1 MRFNSLTRGGRS
13 VFALL
18 LVAGLVFIVVDL
30 FYQAQSEHLSP
41 QSLANLKFA
50 EDSSFLSALKT
61 YPTYW
66 PPFYPTV
73 LRLFGQLGIPI
84 RKFNQLCFCFILLLT
99 GYYTKRY
106 IKNIHWIYIIAFLVL
121 LNTNYVNIYQQV
133 SEPLFVL
140 LALVMMLIMLQY
152 RHVPTISKLVW
163 LAVLTSMSCLTRF
176 FAFFWMVPL
185 CLVYIWWNNSHNTIQ
200 GKLLRTGVF
209 LGIVGILVSPWLI
222 HLRLLTG
229 SFSGMDR
236 FGSRGFSKYGQLLT
250 THDTVYTNLKAA
262 LKTIVIDFLS
272 PYRYANHRVINISSL
287 SMFEICMTIIVL
299 LLLVLIFFIICLVL
313 YRSFR
318 SHIESRFVDS
328 AFAEKIIPF
337 HFALLYFVSII
348 VMWTLTN
355 NDPIYTRFMYP
366 MYLFAVLS
374 IFSLY
379 SSMKDSTIY
388 KKLPFILLYWLLLGV
403 NCYKDLKDL
412 FTRV

>member
-1 MRFNSLTRGGRS
+1 VKILRFNGLTAWGRN
-13 VFALL
+13 L
-18 LVAGLVFIVVDL
+18 FIVLIIVIFFCVVNL
-30 FYQAQSEHLSP
+30 LYQAQKEHLSP

-152 RHVPTISKLVW
+152 RHAPTISKLVW

-176 FAFFWMVPL
+176 FAFFWTLPL

-200 GKLLRTGVF
+200 GKVLCTGVF

-236 FGSRGFSKYGQLLT
+236 FGSRGFSKYGELLT
-250 THDTVYTNLKAA
+250 TQDTLYTNLKAA

-272 PYRYANHRVINISSL
+272 PYRYATHGVVNNSSL
-287 SMFEICMTIIVL
+287 SILETCLAIIVL
-299 LLLVLIFFIICLVL
+299 LLLVLMVLVICSML
-313 YRSFR
+313 YHSLW
-318 SHIESRFVDS
+318 SHIRGWFVDS
-328 AFAEKIIPF
+328 AFGNKIIPF
-337 HFALLYFVSII
+337 HFALFYFVSII

-379 SSMKDSTIY
+379 SSIKDSIIY

-412 FTRV
+412 FK

>member
-18 LVAGLVFIVVDL
+18 FIAGLVFIVVDL
-30 FYQAQSEHLSP
+30 FYQAQKEHLSP

-50 EDSSFLSALKT
+50 EDSSFLPALKT

-84 RKFNQLCFCFILLLT
+84 RKFNQLCFYFILLLT

-140 LALVMMLIMLQY
+140 IALVMMLIMVQY
-152 RHVPTISKLVW
+152 RHSPTISKLVW

-176 FAFFWMVPL
+176 FSFFWMLPL
-185 CLVYIWWNNSHNTIQ
+185 CLIYIWWNHSRNTIQ
-200 GKLLRTGVF
+200 DKVLRTGVF

-222 HLRLLTG
+222 RLQLLTG
-229 SFSGMDR
+229 SFSGMER
-236 FGSRGFSKYGQLLT
+236 FGSRGFGAYGQLLT
-250 THDTVYTNLKAA
+250 IQDTVYTNLKAA
-262 LKTIVIDFLS
+262 FKTIVIDFLS
-272 PYRYANHRVINISSL
+272 PYRYASHRVINNSSL
-287 SMFEICMTIIVL
+287 SMFETCMAIIVL
-299 LLLVLIFFIICLVL
+299 LLLVLMFFIICPVL

-318 SHIESRFVDS
+318 SHIEDRFVDS
-328 AFAEKIIPF
+328 EFADKIIPF

-355 NDPIYTRFMYP
+355 NDPLYTRFIYP

-374 IFSLY
+374 MFSLY
-379 SSMKDSTIY
+379 SSIKESTIY

-412 FTRV
+412 FI